1 MLFRDSDFHFIDL
14 FTWKLEPS
22 SVKCFM
28 HRKKAS
34 KLVAA
39 ITMAFFLTLMLSR
52 VCSAQ
57 NYEQQYFLLKG
68 QSTYRLTL
76 SITHSLYEYYQ
87 QKNHQLTQDNFA
99 SFVTP
104 YSLAL
109 VAEDIRSIFPDEEN
123 FVNAV
128 LMLVHQIPY
137 QIVEEAKYPVETIVE
152 NKGDCDLLSY
162 VATSLIKSQ
171 DLSVVLLYYEQ
182 ESHMN
187 IGVSL
192 LNPPTNAR
200 ATISHVDYMETRY
213 YIAECTG
220 DDWRNGWRV
229 GECPPELEGAQVTVV
244 TLENSEQIA
253 PGQVS
258 SSFGTLKSSA
268 ISLTTSSNFVIE
280 GSAVVITGQV
290 SASNPEGTVTL
301 YAATNG
307 YWFSIETVE
316 LDSSGQYVFSW
327 IPPLLGQ
334 YYVKASWSG
343 DAEYAGADSGTVSI
357 YVVPEILVFAGG
369 GLVVITIIVVVLFL
383 MYRTTHPQEMQTLEA
398 VSQ

>member
-1 MLFRDSDFHFIDL
+1 
-14 FTWKLEPS
+14 
-22 SVKCFM
+22 M

>member
-1 MLFRDSDFHFIDL
+1 
-14 FTWKLEPS
+14 
-22 SVKCFM
+22 M
-28 HRKKAS
+28 HRKKAG

-39 ITMAFFLTLMLSR
+39 IAMAFFMVLMLSK

-57 NYEQQYFLLKG
+57 NYEQQYFLLKE

-87 QKNHQLTQDNFA
+87 QKSHQLTQDNFA

-109 VAEDIRSIFPDEEN
+109 VAEDIRSIFPDEED

-137 QIVEEAKYPVETIVE
+137 QVVGEAKYPVETIVE
-152 NKGDCDLLSY
+152 NKGDCDLFSY
-162 VATSLIKSQ
+162 VAASLIKSQ
-171 DLSVVLLYYEQ
+171 DLNVVLLYYEQ

-200 ATISHVDYMETRY
+200 TTISHVDYMETRY
-213 YIAECTG
+213 YTAECTG

-229 GECPPELEGAQVTVV
+229 GECPLELEGAQVTVV

-268 ISLTTSSNFVIE
+268 ISLSTSSNFVIE
-280 GSAVVITGQV
+280 GSAVVITGRV
-290 SASNPEGTVTL
+290 FASNSGGAVAL

-327 IPPLLGQ
+327 SPPLWGR
-334 YYVKASWSG
+334 YYVKTTWSG
-343 DAEYAGADSGTVSI
+343 DAEYAGADSGIVSV

-369 GLVVITIIVVVLFL
+369 GLVVTTIIVAVLFL
-383 MYRTTHPQEMQTLEA
+383 MYRTTNPQEMQTLEA